1 MVGFYTKIL
10 ILKNRDKAL
19 SNRKCGIKML
29 LSLKKLSVSKDQ
41 KPILNDLSLEVQ
53 AGSIHALMGPN
64 GSGKSTLAYTLLGHP
79 DCQVIGGQMFYNDQ
93 DLADLAIEQRAQKG
107 IFLAFQQPIEI
118 PGVSVFDFLRESHM
132 ALTKGAMPVKE
143 FQALLYQKLDMVGL
157 DHSFAY
163 RPLNVGFSGGE
174 KKRLEILQ
182 LLLFSPSLAILDEID
197 SGLDVDAI
205 RLVAH
210 GLQKAREQNPE
221 MALIIIS
228 HYPQLF
234 TYVIPDHVHV
244 MSKGAIIKSGTFE
257 LAHAIQQGG
266 YGEGK

>member
-1 MVGFYTKIL
+1 MG
-10 ILKNRDKAL
+10 
-19 SNRKCGIKML
+19 
-29 LSLKKLSVSKDQ
+29 LSVSKDQ

-53 AGSIHALMGPN
+53 PGSIHALMGPN

-79 DCQVIGGQMFYNDQ
+79 ACQVTQGQMEYKDQ
-93 DLADLAIEQRAQKG
+93 NLADLAIEQRAQKG
-107 IFLAFQQPIEI
+107 IFLAFQHPIEI
-118 PGVSVFDFLRESHM
+118 PGVSVFDFLRESHI
-132 ALTKGAMPVKE
+132 ALTKSTMPVKE

-182 LLLFSPSLAILDEID
+182 LLLFSPALAILDEID

-205 RLVAH
+205 RLVSQ
-210 GLQKAREQNPE
+210 GLQKARQENPA

-228 HYPQLF
+228 HYAHLYDHV
-234 TYVIPDHVHV
+234 TPDYVHV
-244 MSKGAIIKSGTFE
+244 MQKGNIIQSGSSE
-257 LAHAIQQGG
+257 LAYAICQRG
-266 YGEGK
+266 YGEGN

>member
-1 MVGFYTKIL
+1 
-10 ILKNRDKAL
+10 
-19 SNRKCGIKML
+19 ML
-29 LSLKKLSVSKDQ
+29 LFLKRLSVSKDQ

-53 AGSIHALMGPN
+53 AGSVHALMGPN

-79 DCQVIGGQMFYNDQ
+79 DCQITGGQMTYKDQ
-93 DLADLAIEQRAQKG
+93 NLADLAIEQRAQQG

-118 PGVSVFDFLRESHM
+118 PGVSVFDFLRESHI
-132 ALTKGAMPVKE
+132 ALTKSTIPVKE
-143 FQALLYQKLDMVGL
+143 FQALLYQKLDLVGL

-205 RLVAH
+205 RLVAQS
-210 GLQKAREQNPE
+210 LQKAREENPK

-228 HYPQLF
+228 HYPHL
-234 TYVIPDHVHV
+234 YNYIIPDHVHV

-257 LAHAIQQGG
+257 LAQAIQQRG
-266 YGEGK
+266 YGDGK

>member
-1 MVGFYTKIL
+1 
-10 ILKNRDKAL
+10 
-19 SNRKCGIKML
+19 ML
-29 LSLKKLSVSKDQ
+29 LCLKRLSVWRDQ
-41 KPILNDLSLEVQ
+41 KPILNDLNLEVQ
-53 AGSIHALMGPN
+53 PGTVHALMGPN

-79 DCQVIGGQMFYNDQ
+79 DFEVKAGTMEYKDLN
-93 DLADLAIEQRAQKG
+93 LADLAIEKRAQKG

-118 PGVSVFDFLRESHM
+118 PGVSVFDFLRETHI
-132 ALTKGAMPVKE
+132 ALSKSTIPIKE
-143 FQALLYQKLDMVGL
+143 FQTLLYQKLDMVGL

-205 RLVAH
+205 RLVSQ
-210 GLQKAREQNPE
+210 GLKKAREENPH

-228 HYPQLF
+228 HYPHLF
-234 TYVIPDHVHV
+234 SYVIPDQVHI
-244 MSKGAIIKSGTFE
+244 MKKGAIIQSGGYE
-257 LAHAIQQGG
+257 LAQAIQLRG
-266 YGEGK
+266 YGEGN